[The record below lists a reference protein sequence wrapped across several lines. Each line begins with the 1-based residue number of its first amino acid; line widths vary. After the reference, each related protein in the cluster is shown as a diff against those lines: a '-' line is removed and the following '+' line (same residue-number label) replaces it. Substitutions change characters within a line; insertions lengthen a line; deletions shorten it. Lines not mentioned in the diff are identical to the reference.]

1 MMLDSKPEIY
11 KPENFIKTIPEK
23 VNSELHILIIFTIIF
38 NIFLETFFSLV
49 VVK

>member
-23 VNSELHILIIFTIIF
+23 VNTETQILTIFTKIF
-38 NIFLETFFSLV
+38 DSIPFNVS
-49 VVK
+49 